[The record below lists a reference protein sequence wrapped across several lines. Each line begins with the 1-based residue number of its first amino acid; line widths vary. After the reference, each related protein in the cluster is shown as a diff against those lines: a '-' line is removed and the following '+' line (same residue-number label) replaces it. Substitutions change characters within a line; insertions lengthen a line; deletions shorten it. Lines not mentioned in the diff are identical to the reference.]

1 MPKKK
6 STHTYSNR
14 SLRRLS
20 VRGVLRKTPD
30 LDKIAGTLEALA
42 IAQAEKDAADS
53 AREKESS
60 DER

>member
-6 STHTYSNR
+6 STHNYSNR
-14 SLRRLS
+14 SSRRLS
-20 VRGVLRKTPD
+20 VRGVLRKNPD

-42 IAQAEKDAADS
+42 LAQAEKDAAD
-53 AREKESS
+53 ARQKQERS